1 MAAEYQYIP
10 IVYKQKKAV
19 SNRYANNR
27 QAIYAQIDQYH
38 AVKKAN
44 VKKSAVKSKPVKSV
58 KTKVKKPAKARNG
71 RSAFVAVVA
80 AAGLSNPTY
89 AEPVVT
95 AVDRTLERPEKK
107 EKVKIK
113 VRKGVIS
120 TILLVAFVLAMLVLV
135 LAGNS
140 MVSSV
145 NFQNAKISSDIAA
158 IKEEIRDVQLDISFA
173 ENLENIQTRATVLGL
188 GTPRANQIVYLNG
201 SDMGLSQLE
210 TETAQSDEASFVIND
225 EID

>member
-38 AVKKAN
+38 AVKKTK

-58 KTKVKKPAKARNG
+58 RAKAKKPAKARSG

-95 AVDRTLERPEKK
+95 VDRTLERPEKK

-113 VRKGVIS
+113 IRKGVIS
-120 TILLVAFVLAMLVLV
+120 TILLVVFVLAMLVLV

-158 IKEEIRDVQLDISFA
+158 IEEEIRDVQLDISFA
-173 ENLENIQTRATVLGL
+173 ENLENIQTRAAVLGL

>member
-19 SNRYANNR
+19 SDRYANNR

-38 AVKKAN
+38 AVKKTKA
-44 VKKSAVKSKPVKSV
+44 KKMAARPKPVKSV
-58 KTKVKKPAKARNG
+58 KAKAKKPAKARNG
-71 RSAFVAVVA
+71 RSALVAVVA

-89 AEPVVT
+89 AETTVTVNRPV
-95 AVDRTLERPEKK
+95 DRPEKK

-145 NFQNAKISSDIAA
+145 NFQNAKISSDISA

-173 ENLENIQTRATVLGL
+173 ENLENIQTRAAVLGL

-201 SDMGLSQLE
+201 SDMGLSQQE
-210 TETAQSDEASFVIND
+210 TETMQSDDASFVIND
-225 EID
+225 VID

>member
-1 MAAEYQYIP
+1 
-10 IVYKQKKAV
+10 
-19 SNRYANNR
+19 
-27 QAIYAQIDQYH
+27 
-38 AVKKAN
+38 
-44 VKKSAVKSKPVKSV
+44 
-58 KTKVKKPAKARNG
+58 
-71 RSAFVAVVA
+71 
-80 AAGLSNPTY
+80 
-89 AEPVVT
+89 
-95 AVDRTLERPEKK
+95 VDRTLERPEKK

-173 ENLENIQTRATVLGL
+173 ENLENIQTRAAVLGL